1 MGRVPISLFKGDGSF
16 WIAQDSSKHL
26 LTVQLQVC
34 TTSVWVHSMGC
45 PVFCTCSAKAEVIM
59 FSSLTAFL
67 CSLSLCSKV
76 LPVCPMR
83 ATTTWD
89 TVNYS

>member
-16 WIAQDSSKHL
+16 WIVQDSSKHL
-26 LTVQLQVC
+26 LTVRLQVC

-45 PVFCTCSAKAEVIM
+45 PVFCTCSAKAEVVM

-76 LPVCPMR
+76 LPVCPI
-83 ATTTWD
+83 
-89 TVNYS
+89 